1 MNAFHLLQ
9 SIFLHLKLV
18 LNVHKTEF
26 IVFSKAHPRM
36 FDDLSVG
43 TDAYKYLGIKF
54 DDKFLSNVHI
64 ACPKLKGELFFTLE
78 INLFT
83 LLPVI
88 DYGDT
93 LYVSSSVLRSL
104 HVVYNA
110 SLCFIIK
117 SLTYHCVLY
126 NLVG

>member
-1 MNAFHLLQ
+1 M
-9 SIFLHLKLV
+9 
-18 LNVHKTEF
+18 
-26 IVFSKAHPRM
+26 
-36 FDDLSVG
+36 
-43 TDAYKYLGIKF
+43 
-54 DDKFLSNVHI
+54 
-64 ACPKLKGELFFTLE
+64 FFTLE

-93 LYVSSSVLRSL
+93 LYVSSSVLSSL

-117 SLTYHCVLY
+117 SLIIN

>member
-9 SIFLHLKLV
+9 SIFLHLFLV

-43 TDAYKYLGIKF
+43 TDVGKTIEMVHAYKYLGIKF

-64 ACPKLKGELFFTLE
+64 ASLIMKIKGKNVFYFR
-78 INLFT
+78 N
-83 LLPVI
+83 
-88 DYGDT
+88 
-93 LYVSSSVLRSL
+93 
-104 HVVYNA
+104 
-110 SLCFIIK
+110 K
-117 SLTYHCVLY
+117 SFYPFAC
-126 NLVG
+126 N

>member
-1 MNAFHLLQ
+1 M
-9 SIFLHLKLV
+9 
-18 LNVHKTEF
+18 
-26 IVFSKAHPRM
+26 
-36 FDDLSVG
+36 
-43 TDAYKYLGIKF
+43 
-54 DDKFLSNVHI
+54 
-64 ACPKLKGELFFTLE
+64 FFTLE

-93 LYVSSSVLRSL
+93 LYVSSSVLSSL